1 MKLSMNFEFDYSA
14 DSVESVLQNPDALK
28 FIRWFDEMRHL
39 GNIYH
44 DDRPAYDIAC
54 KIANTIGFNKY
65 LLRKHSVEELNQ
77 YLDDLD
83 EVAVESP
90 VIPAVKKVDKPVE
103 SADKNVT
110 PEVLAPS
117 AVLEF
122 NFDTDITENVMKK
135 VGDIKSSQ
143 AKREALKNRKP
154 KV

>member
-1 MKLSMNFEFDYSA
+1 MNFEFDYSA
-14 DSVESVLQNPDALK
+14 DSVASVLQNPDALK

-39 GNIYH
+39 GNIYN

-54 KIANTIGFNKY
+54 KIANTIGFNNY
-65 LLRKHSVEELNQ
+65 LLRKHSVEELKQ
-77 YLDDLD
+77 YLDDLG

-90 VIPAVKKVDKPVE
+90 VILAEKKVDKPVE
-103 SADKNVT
+103 SADKKCDST
-110 PEVLAPS
+110 S
-117 AVLEF
+117 SGKSHCVLEF
-122 NFDTDITENVMKK
+122 NFDTDVTENVMKK